1 MGGMRKYLIKRFSIM
16 LVSLFVMSFVSFVII
31 ELPPGDYLS
40 MTINQLRLRGEKVDE
55 ARIAALEVQYG
66 YGQPFVVR
74 YFKWIAGIVTRGDF
88 GRSWQWEASVVSLI
102 LERLPF
108 TVILSLSAMLFTYIV
123 SIPIGIYSATHQ
135 YSVGDYI
142 ATFIGFVGVAIPPF
156 LLALFVMYQLFVSF
170 GFAAGGLFSMAY
182 RDAPWSWDKFID
194 LLQHLLVPMIV
205 TGLAGTAGNIRTIRA
220 TLLDELGKD
229 YVQTARVRGLSEG
242 KLLMK
247 YPVRVALN
255 PLWSSIATLLP
266 AIISGSTIV
275 DVVLNMPTIGPLLLA
290 SLKAQDMYLAGSL
303 VLILTFLTLVGT
315 FLSDIVL
322 AISDPRIRYD

>member
-1 MGGMRKYLIKRFSIM
+1 MF
-16 LVSLFVMSFVSFVII
+16 VSLFVMSFVSFIII
-31 ELPPGDYLS
+31 ELPPGDYLT
-40 MTINQLRLRGEKVDE
+40 MTISQLRLHGEKVDE

-66 YGQPFVVR
+66 YGQPFIMR
-74 YFKWIAGIVTRGDF
+74 YLKWIGGIVTRGDF
-88 GRSWQWEASVVSLI
+88 GRSWQWDASVVSLI
-102 LERLPF
+102 LARLPF
-108 TVILSLSAMLFTYIV
+108 TVVLSLSTMLFTYVI

-135 YSVGDYI
+135 YSIGDYV
-142 ATFIGFVGVAIPPF
+142 ATFIGFTGVAIPSF
-156 LLALFVMYQLFVSF
+156 LLALFVMYQLFIHF
-170 GFAAGGLFSMAY
+170 GFTAGGLFSIAY
-182 RDAPWSWDKFID
+182 RDAPWSVAKFVN

-205 TGLAGTAGNIRTIRA
+205 TGMAGTAGNIRTIRA
-220 TLLDELGKD
+220 TMLDELSKD
-229 YVQTARVRGLSEG
+229 YVQTARVRGLSEMR
-242 KLLMK
+242 LLMK

-290 SLKAQDMYLAGSL
+290 SLKSQDMYLAGSL

-322 AISDPRIRYD
+322 AVSDPRIRYE